1 MAPYTNIPLSPAE
14 LSYLHTSLTQSPPLR
29 PDGRSPTQFRPLI
42 AESDILPSANG
53 SARICFADGTE
64 AIVGVKAEVEKT
76 RSAVSSH
83 SGSDVNGE
91 DHSQGVLGLGTGSGR
106 DVEDEDRMDAD
117 GSGSEG
123 KGGKG
128 RDEWVEVAI
137 DVPGMRDD
145 DALPVFLSAML
156 TEALLA
162 DGGLKDRLWIN
173 RRFHWRLYI
182 DVSFYLPKSL
192 TAYPLSSAN
201 PFDKGEVRE
210 KWKRTKKKKKKKKK
224 TNTQSQILLL
234 SQPLSYPLPLLSLTT
249 HLALLSTRLPALV
262 SERDED
268 PLFNDDWEASTF
280 LYPKPSPSDSSN
292 AAQSPPPPITLLVV
306 SVSSSSSSSAS
317 GGEGQSTTILFDPS
331 REELA
336 VADAVVAISLGV
348 FFPPSPTTTP
358 QASSS
363 SSAQQA
369 SSSEE
374 PTLSLLALRTIDP
387 PSRLTAAGVPDR
399 LNTTTPSSA
408 TPTSTA
414 NSGAGGNG
422 SAEVSGQDVAA
433 LKEKVRGGGAGAGTG
448 TGTAGGGGGDAGKD
462 TVWYPPRGG
471 LKRGALGRM

>member
-14 LSYLHTSLTQSPPLR
+14 LSYLHTSLTQSPPIR

-76 RSAVSSH
+76 RSSAIPSSNGDDAS
-83 SGSDVNGE
+83 SGE
-91 DHSQGVLGLGTGSGR
+91 EHRQGVLGLGKGSGR
-106 DVEDEDRMDAD
+106 DVEDEDRMDTAD
-117 GSGSEG
+117 GGGSDG
-123 KGGKG
+123 KDGKG

-182 DVSFYLPKSL
+182 D
-192 TAYPLSSAN
+192 
-201 PFDKGEVRE
+201 
-210 KWKRTKKKKKKKKK
+210 
-224 TNTQSQILLL
+224 ILLL

-280 LYPKPSPSDSSN
+280 LYPKTSPSNSSSN
-292 AAQSPPPPITLLVV
+292 AAQFPPPPITLLVV
-306 SVSSSSSSSAS
+306 SVSSSTAA
-317 GGEGQSTTILFDPS
+317 GGEAAGQQQQQSPTILFDPS

-348 FFPPSPTTTP
+348 LPTE
-358 QASSS
+358 QK
-363 SSAQQA
+363 
-369 SSSEE
+369 
-374 PTLSLLALRTIDP
+374 LSLLALRTIDP
-387 PSRLTAAGVPDR
+387 PSRLTGAGVPDR
-399 LNTTTPSSA
+399 LNTTTPSS
-408 TPTSTA
+408 STA
-414 NSGAGGNG
+414 ATTTPSTTNSGTAGGTT
-422 SAEVSGQDVAA
+422 SAEISGQDVAA
-433 LKEKVRGGGAGAGTG
+433 LKEKVRGGGGGGGAGA
-448 TGTAGGGGGDAGKD
+448 GTAGGGGGDGGKD

-471 LKRGALGRM
+471 LKRGSLGRMVRLCIDGDGDGMTKGVGWEVLEGLANVDGGR

>member
-1 MAPYTNIPLSPAE
+1 
-14 LSYLHTSLTQSPPLR
+14 QSPPIR

-76 RSAVSSH
+76 RSNASS
-83 SGSDVNGE
+83 SGAE
-91 DHSQGVLGLGTGSGR
+91 EHSQGVLGLGKGSAR
-106 DVEDEDRMDAD
+106 DVEDEDSRMED
-117 GSGSEG
+117 GSDGSREG

-182 DVSFYLPKSL
+182 D
-192 TAYPLSSAN
+192 
-201 PFDKGEVRE
+201 
-210 KWKRTKKKKKKKKK
+210 
-224 TNTQSQILLL
+224 ILLL
-234 SQPLSYPLPLLSLTT
+234 SQPLSYPLPLLSLTV

-280 LYPKPSPSDSSN
+280 LYPKPPSSPSNTSTPAPS
-292 AAQSPPPPITLLVV
+292 PPPITLLVV
-306 SVSSSSSSSAS
+306 SVSRTAGGA
-317 GGEGQSTTILFDPS
+317 GGEAAEAGDATILFDPS

-348 FFPPSPTTTP
+348 LSPS
-358 QASSS
+358 SSS
-363 SSAQQA
+363 SSAAAA
-369 SSSEE
+369 SSAQE
-374 PTLSLLALRTIDP
+374 PRLSLLALRTIDP

-399 LNTTTPSSA
+399 LNSTTPGSGTTSA
-408 TPTSTA
+408 T
-414 NSGAGGNG
+414 NGGVGGAGG
-422 SAEVSGQDVAA
+422 EVGGQDGAA
-433 LKEKVRGGGAGAGTG
+433 VREKVRGGGS
-448 TGTAGGGGGDAGKD
+448 GGDGKD
-462 TVWYPPRGG
+462 GGKDSVWYPPRGG
-471 LKRGALGRM
+471 LKRGSLARMVRLCVDGDGITKGVGWEVLEGLAGVGGGEGR

>member
-14 LSYLHTSLTQSPPLR
+14 LSYLHTSLTQSPPIR

-76 RSAVSSH
+76 RSVIPSY
-83 SGSDVNGE
+83 SGNDASGE
-91 DHSQGVLGLGTGSGR
+91 EHSQGVLGLGKGIGR
-106 DVEDEDRMDAD
+106 DVEDEDRMDDGPD

-123 KGGKG
+123 IGKG

-173 RRFHWRLYI
+173 WRFHWRLYI
-182 DVSFYLPKSL
+182 D
-192 TAYPLSSAN
+192 
-201 PFDKGEVRE
+201 
-210 KWKRTKKKKKKKKK
+210 
-224 TNTQSQILLL
+224 ILLL

-280 LYPKPSPSDSSN
+280 LYPKTSPSTSSSST
-292 AAQSPPPPITLLVV
+292 APPPPPPITLLVV
-306 SVSSSSSSSAS
+306 SVSSSAA
-317 GGEGQSTTILFDPS
+317 GDAGQQQSTTILFDPS

-348 FFPPSPTTTP
+348 LPPSSPPASASASASACSEPTTMP
-358 QASSS
+358 K
-363 SSAQQA
+363 
-369 SSSEE
+369 
-374 PTLSLLALRTIDP
+374 LSLLALRTIDP

-399 LNTTTPSSA
+399 LNTTTPSSSA
-408 TPTSTA
+408 TPAPSTA
-414 NSGAGGNG
+414 NSGPGANGG
-422 SAEVSGQDVAA
+422 EVSGQDVAAA
-433 LKEKVRGGGAGAGTG
+433 LKEKVRGGGG
-448 TGTAGGGGGDAGKD
+448 TGTAADGDGKD
-462 TVWYPPRGG
+462 NVWYPPRGG
-471 LKRGALGRM
+471 VKRGALGRMVRLCIEGDGGTTKGVGWEVLEGLAAVGRDGRS

>member
-91 DHSQGVLGLGTGSGR
+91 EHSQGVLGLGTGSGR

-182 DVSFYLPKSL
+182 D
-192 TAYPLSSAN
+192 
-201 PFDKGEVRE
+201 
-210 KWKRTKKKKKKKKK
+210 
-224 TNTQSQILLL
+224 ILLL

-448 TGTAGGGGGDAGKD
+448 TGTAGGGGGDDGGKD

-471 LKRGALGRM
+471 LKRGALGRMVRLCIDGDGDGMMTKGVGW